1 MRALD
6 GLRLRYVLVVI
17 PHLRIL
23 WVGDMFFC
31 DKAGRA
37 DSSFP
42 LKNERREGW
51 DSSRRFRRFS
61 RLFAMLGF

>member
-23 WVGDMFFC
+23 WVGDMFFETRQER
-31 DKAGRA
+31 KIP
-37 DSSFP
+37 SS
-42 LKNERREGW
+42 
-51 DSSRRFRRFS
+51 
-61 RLFAMLGF
+61 A